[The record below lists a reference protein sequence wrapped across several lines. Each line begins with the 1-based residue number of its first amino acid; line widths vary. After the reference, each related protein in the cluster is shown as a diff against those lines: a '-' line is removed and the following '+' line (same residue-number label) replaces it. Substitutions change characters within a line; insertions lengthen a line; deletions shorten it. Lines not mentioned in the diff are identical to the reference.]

1 MSVTI
6 HDAILCVGK
15 TRQWNRLMMSNPGK
29 ARRLLARSGER
40 FAHGKSADLLQAKK
54 QAKEGVAKP
63 GKSRRKKS
71 TAPRRVLAR
80 EKAAEAASGGMLAT
94 QFFGREGRI
103 KIDDVAQTFG
113 MSKGQLAETLG
124 VKPETLQRIA
134 RAFAPK
140 TQTRLREMLEIIG
153 RVTEWAGGKDQAM
166 AWYRAEP
173 IPAFG
178 GRTAEFLVKDGKA
191 GAVRDYLDHVA
202 LGGFA

>member
-1 MSVTI
+1 MT
-6 HDAILCVGK
+6 
-15 TRQWNRLMMSNPGK
+15 SNPGK
-29 ARRLLARSGER
+29 AHRLLARTGER

-63 GKSRRKKS
+63 GKSRRKKR
-71 TAPRRVLAR
+71 AARRRVLAR

-94 QFFGREGRI
+94 QFFGWEGLI